1 MLLLTNALRFDDAR
15 GFVPGS
21 VRVDGKRIVAVLDDV
36 APPRDASPG
45 DDIIDLAGRRLIP
58 GFVDLHFHGAR
69 GLDVMEADAAGLDA
83 IRLYQAQHGTT
94 SFLATTITS
103 RMDNLLAAVE
113 RISSHA
119 STATRDGAMPGV
131 VGARIAGVH
140 VEGPYINPK
149 QKGCHRIEW
158 MKEPDVADLEALSAR
173 AAGAK
178 LRFTV
183 APELR
188 GAPAFIE
195 AATGAGST
203 VSLGHSDAT
212 AAQARSGLAAG
223 AAAFTHL
230 FNAMTG
236 LHHREPGMVGAALAS
251 PAYVELICDGVH
263 VQPEVVDLVYR
274 CKRRDQILLVT
285 DAMHAAGLGDDEY
298 SFGGYRVVV
307 KDGIARNE
315 EGRLASSTITML
327 DAVRNMMRFTAATLE
342 DVLPMA
348 TLNPARAIG
357 LEGDIG
363 SIRAGAAA
371 DLVVLGADLSI
382 HAVLCGGEWVDGLEA

>member
-1 MLLLTNALRFDDAR
+1 MLVLTNALRFDHAR

-21 VRVDGKRIVAVLDDV
+21 VLVEGKRIAAVLDDV
-36 APPRDASPG
+36 AASRDANPG
-45 DDIIDLAGRRLIP
+45 DRIVDLAGHRLIP

-83 IRLYQAQHGTT
+83 IRLYQARHGTT

-103 RMDNLLAAVE
+103 RMDDLLAAVE
-113 RISSHA
+113 RISA
-119 STATRDGAMPGV
+119 TTRDGAAPGA

-149 QKGCHRIEW
+149 QKGCHRIDW
-158 MKEPDVADLEALSAR
+158 MKEPDVADLAALSAR

-178 LRFTV
+178 LRFTI

-263 VQPEVVDLVYR
+263 VEPDVVDLVYR
-274 CKRRDQILLVT
+274 CKKRDQILLVT
-285 DAMHAAGLGDDEY
+285 DAMHAAGLGDGEY
-298 SFGGYRVVV
+298 SFGGYKVVV

-357 LEGDIG
+357 LDGDIG

-371 DLVVLGADLSI
+371 DLVVLDADLSI
-382 HAVLCGGEWVDGLEA
+382 DAVLCGGEWVGGFEA